1 MPDIRITVRGGLAH
15 AEGKPEIICG
25 NSDYR
30 AVFDLDG
37 PWEMY
42 EVRCARFVWRDLI
55 SGQMRYADVLFEGD
69 TAEIPPF
76 FNTDLVLAG
85 VYAGNR
91 LTSTPVPIVCRGC
104 ITENEP
110 ARSKPPADIYEQLNE
125 TVSTLLRNSYTVN
138 VYNTALSVGAVR
150 AFLCVGIFR
159 EFEQEVKA

>member
-1 MPDIRITVRGGLAH
+1 MPDIRITVRGGLAQT
-15 AEGKPEIICG
+15 EDRPEIICG

-37 PWEMY
+37 PWDLY

-85 VYAGNR
+85 IYAGNR
-91 LTSTPVPIVCRGC
+91 LTSTPVPIVCCGC

-110 ARSKPPADIYEQLNE
+110 ARSKPPADIYQQLEE
-125 TVSTLLRNSYTVN
+125 TVASLLRNNYSADIYR
-138 VYNTALSVGAVR
+138 TAPSVR
-150 AFLCVGIFR
+150 AAQAILCTGIFR
-159 EFEQEVKA
+159 EYQQEVKA